1 MRFCLNIDHF
11 ATVRNSRGGD
21 QPDPILAALIA
32 EQAGA
37 DGIMIHSKFKQ
48 PDEIFRFCDAY
59 MQLPMVNR
67 VPLVVVPSTYS
78 QVTEKELAAHGV
90 RIVIYANQL
99 LRSAYPAMWKT
110 AETILMNG
118 RAEEADTCCISIK
131 EILKL
136 I

>member
-1 MRFCLNIDHF
+1 LITGAGQND
-11 ATVRNSRGGD
+11 
-21 QPDPILAALIA
+21 AL
-32 EQAGA
+32 ERVQAYVQA
-37 DGIMIHSKFKQ
+37 DADAIMIHSKSKK
-48 PDEIFRFCDAY
+48 PDEIFLFCDEY
-59 MQLPMVNR
+59 RKLPLVNH

-78 QVTEKELAAHGV
+78 HVTEEELAAHGV

-118 RAEEADTCCISIK
+118 RAEEADSCCISIK